1 MKNSVLILIA
11 LIITPLTVLGEAKDT
26 GSLDSVR
33 SRIDSLDQALASAR
47 ESSGSVRVQINGL
60 DQVLSTFQV
69 ALESAL
75 AQVDSLDQALA
86 SARKR
91 IGQLQGELKGL
102 KQPIEAEPGAAKEEE
117 QPEVQ
122 EEEVED
128 KKVPAEP
135 QIVTI
140 SEAVGEEIDLQE
152 RNRYGL
158 FKKVQRF
165 VSASYFKQP
174 DGSYTIKMVVVD
186 ESGNEV
192 EKVNPVTYAGIEYA
206 RAKIKAHKD

>member
-1 MKNSVLILIA
+1 M
-11 LIITPLTVLGEAKDT
+11 
-26 GSLDSVR
+26 DSVR
-33 SRIDSLDQALASAR
+33 ARIDSLDQALASAR
-47 ESSGSVRVQINGL
+47 ESSGSVRVQINSL

-91 IGQLQGELKGL
+91 IGQLQGELNL

-117 QPEVQ
+117 QPGVQ